1 MEMKAPSGLSTV
13 GLDQADVPIG
23 MQVRARVFPAKDGT
37 KSGNMRN
44 LQLADGRNFDV
55 GDIIRQR

>member
-1 MEMKAPSGLSTV
+1 MEMKAPSGLSAL
-13 GLDQADVPIG
+13 GLDQADVPVG

-37 KSGNMRN
+37 KSGNLRN

-55 GDIIRQR
+55 GDIFPQR